1 MLSQLPED
9 LLFEISNYLD
19 MKDRIML
26 DNSFKIEPSLLSL
39 YLPSVYKIQ
48 SWYKKYKKAR
58 DIRYKVIYDEYQLR
72 NKLLYDAY
80 YAQIFFGLYNIRKVR
95 ERIKEYHFYLLIDYY
110 YRSDPDE
117 KDRIISL
124 LSITLE
130 NPSYS
135 NLKQFARELKIEL
148 IMRL

>member
-1 MLSQLPED
+1 MLAKLPED

-19 MKDRIML
+19 IIDTITFEKSLRIQP
-26 DNSFKIEPSLLSL
+26 SFF
-39 YLPSVYKIQ
+39 LPYVEKIQ
-48 SWYKKYKKAR
+48 KWYKKYKKAR

-110 YRSDPDE
+110 YRTDPDE

>member
-19 MKDRIML
+19 IIDTITFEKSLRIQP
-26 DNSFKIEPSLLSL
+26 SFF
-39 YLPSVYKIQ
+39 LPYALKIQ
-48 SWYKKYKKAR
+48 SWYKKYKEAR
-58 DIRYKVIYDEYQLR
+58 DVRYKVIYDEYQLR

-80 YAQIFFGLYNIRKVR
+80 YAQIFFGLYNIRKLR
-95 ERIKEYHFYLLIDYY
+95 KRIKEYHFYLLIDYY

-117 KDRIISL
+117 MDRIISL

>member
-19 MKDRIML
+19 IIDTITFEKTLQIQP
-26 DNSFKIEPSLLSL
+26 SFF
-39 YLPSVYKIQ
+39 LPHVEKIQ
-48 SWYKKYKKAR
+48 KWYKKYKKAR
-58 DIRYKVIYDEYQLR
+58 DVRYKVIYDEYQLR
-72 NKLLYDAY
+72 NKLLYRAY

-95 ERIKEYHFYLLIDYY
+95 KRINEYHFYLLIDYY
-110 YRSDPDE
+110 CRSDPDE

-135 NLKQFARELKIEL
+135 NLKQFTRELKIEL
-148 IMRL
+148 IRRL